1 MPFYHIPSYSI
12 LFHPLYRHRVHSFVL
27 IFDGHWA
34 VYPIF
39 TQTQTNKN
47 QTRTSKNPDQ
57 EHHRA
62 NTSSTIFLQ
71 KNVQH
76 SQSKCQSQ
84 ISQIATL
91 KCQENVTFLFQ
102 RKLKRLV
109 IFDFSFIWWVSCRR
123 LDEPHLRYHSSRK
136 QPGVTTT
143 KVPLISVSESPL
155 ICR

>member
-1 MPFYHIPSYSI
+1 MATGQYIPSS
-12 LFHPLYRHRVHSFVL
+12 HKPK
-27 IFDGHWA
+27 
-34 VYPIF
+34 
-39 TQTQTNKN
+39 QTQTNKN
-47 QTRTSKNPDQ
+47 QTRTSKKPDQ
-57 EHHRA
+57 EHNRA
-62 NTSSTIFLQ
+62 NIRSTIFLQ

-102 RKLKRLV
+102 RKLKRLA
-109 IFDFSFIWWVSCRR
+109 IFDFSFIWLVSCRR

-155 ICR
+155 ICRWCRCIGIVTYNTARKATTR